1 MSRHLLHLLAAAACL
16 ATAGGSVH
24 AAAPATPDLAPR
36 LARIA
41 DRIASIDAQA
51 TRIED
56 YNEIRNLQRI
66 YGFYFDEAL
75 WDQVVD
81 LFSNDATVEVGPH
94 GVYAGKASIRRY
106 YMGLTGGRVGLQ
118 HGELN
123 NQSQLSPVITLAAD
137 GQSAKARW
145 RVLVQDGVFKQGSNW
160 GGGVYENEYVKQD
173 GVWKIRRLHFFT
185 RFYSPYKDGWT
196 RTTEALNARYGRST
210 AKPDRPSSLRYATW
224 PERFVAPMHFAG
236 EGVGV
241 YRLAPANTARAAAPA
256 NGQQRTVAQLEAEVR
271 ALELKVARLR
281 AVDDIENLQGTYGYY
296 VDMSMA
302 DPTAALFADDATLEI
317 LQRGVYIGRDR
328 IYEYMRR
335 LGLPSQGRM
344 FTHML
349 QQPVIHVSSDGSR
362 AWLRGRQFE
371 IFGVHNVQAQ
381 WAENTYE
388 HSYTRQ
394 DGVWKI
400 QTFNAWHS
408 FYAPYEGGW
417 IEQSNPMNYYPEY
430 PPDLPHSVKYEPYP
444 SIFVAPFHYRNP
456 VSGR

>member
-1 MSRHLLHLLAAAACL
+1 MKRLVRAIAAASCL
-16 ATAGGSVH
+16 AGAGLSAQAG
-24 AAAPATPDLAPR
+24 APAAPDLTPR

-51 TRIED
+51 TRVGD
-56 YNEIRNLQRI
+56 YNDIRNLQRI

-75 WDQVVD
+75 WDQVLD
-81 LFSNDATVEVGPH
+81 LFSDDATVEIGAH
-94 GVYAGKASIRRY
+94 GVYAGKDSIRRY
-106 YMGLTGGRVGLQ
+106 YLGLTGGRQGLK

-123 NQSQLSPVITLAAD
+123 NQSQLSPVITLSAD
-137 GQSAKARW
+137 GMSAKARW
-145 RVLVQDGVFKQGSNW
+145 RVLIQDGVYNQSANW
-160 GGGVYENEYVKQD
+160 GGGIYENEYVKQG

-196 RTTEALNARYGRST
+196 RATQALNARYGRST
-210 AKPDRPSSLRYATW
+210 AKPDRPASVRYDTW
-224 PERFVAPMHFAG
+224 PERFVAPMHYAG
-236 EGVGV
+236 EGV
-241 YRLAPANTARAAAPA
+241 YRLAPANTAKAPEPAANAP
-256 NGQQRTVAQLEAEVR
+256 RTLARLEAEVR
-271 ALELKVARLR
+271 ALELKLSRLR
-281 AVDDIENLQGTYGYY
+281 TVDDIENLQSAYGYY

-335 LGLPSQGRM
+335 LGLPGHGRM

-349 QQPVIHVSSDGSR
+349 QQPVIHVSPDGSR

-371 IFGVHNVQAQ
+371 LFGVHNAQAQ

-388 HSYTRQ
+388 HSYVR
-394 DGVWKI
+394 DEGVWKI
-400 QTFNAWHS
+400 QTFNAYHS

-417 IEQSNPMNYYPEY
+417 SAQSNPMNYYPEY
-430 PPDLPHSVKYEPYP
+430 PPDLPHSVEYDIYP
-444 SIFVAPFHYRNP
+444 AIFVAPFHYRNP